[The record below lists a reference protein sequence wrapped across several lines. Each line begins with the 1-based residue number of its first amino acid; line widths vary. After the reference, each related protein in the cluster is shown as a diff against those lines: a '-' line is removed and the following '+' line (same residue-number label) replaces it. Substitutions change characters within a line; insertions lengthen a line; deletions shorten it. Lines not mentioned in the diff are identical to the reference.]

1 MVYLLVANFNASSS
15 ATTPTRRV
23 VLLSSHLPRQCG
35 VAIFSSDLSSALR
48 VNRDSLKVDPLVLD
62 DMAGWKY
69 PASQFNSITTS
80 DKAAYTLAAREINQS
95 DADLVMVQHE
105 YGLFGGEAGSHLL
118 DLMQEVKLPIVTT
131 LHTVLRSPSPSQK
144 ATMDEVLKLSDKVVV
159 MSKTAIRLLQE
170 VHGINPDK
178 IALIPHGI
186 PDISAKAGVNLRAR
200 LEVEGP
206 MLLTFGL
213 LSPDKGIEQVIEAMP
228 AILKEHPGAAYFVV
242 GATHPQVL
250 AVHGEVYR
258 NKLRAQAEA
267 LGVEERVIFIDRFVS
282 KAELISYLG
291 AMDFYITPYLK
302 EDQITSGTLAYAIG
316 AGKPVVSTPY
326 LYAKEILDEGRGVLV
341 PFRDHEAIAE
351 AVCRLQRDPDQ
362 KKAMAHQAFLFAQ
375 SMQWNKVGE
384 RYLQVMDSLLEK
396 RPSKPKALE
405 FKPAAAKQSL
415 KLRFNHLV
423 SITDDTGILQHACF
437 SMPKREEG
445 YCVDDNARGLL
456 LTSMLESESALSP
469 EMDRLQGTYLSFVLH
484 ALNRENGRFRNF
496 MTYDRTWLEEAGSE
510 DSHGRSLWCLGA
522 MIRFGRQ
529 TGRTKPAEGAFK
541 DSLAVLES
549 TTSPRTWAYA
559 VLGLTHY
566 LAAKPEDAE
575 ASRLIQ
581 LLTGRLI
588 DCYEAYSSPL
598 WSWFEHSVTYGNAR
612 LSQALIEASVLVP
625 HPNTLSRGLESLA
638 WLMAVQ
644 TGPEGVFAPIGS
656 EGFYDRGGARAWFDQ
671 QPIEAAGSASAC
683 LSAYRITRDPM
694 WLSEAN
700 RAFAWFRGANSLG
713 ITLIDEEVGS
723 CFDGLHSTG
732 VNRNQGAE
740 STLSYLSCLVEMRQA
755 DNLPVKLGAAWLL
768 K

>member
-1 MVYLLVANFNASSS
+1 MANFNASSS
-15 ATTPTRRV
+15 VVAPTHRV

-35 VAIFSSDLSSALR
+35 VASFSADLTSALKA
-48 VNRDSLKVDPLVLD
+48 NRENFKVDPLVLD

-69 PASQFNSITTS
+69 PASQFTTIAIH
-80 DKAAYTLAAREINQS
+80 DKDCYKAAASEINQS

-118 DLMQEVKLPIVTT
+118 ELMRAVKAPIVTT
-131 LHTVLRSPSPSQK
+131 LHTVLRTPSEAQK
-144 ATMDEVLKLSDKVVV
+144 SAMDEVLKLSDKVVV
-159 MSKTAIRLLQE
+159 MSQTAIGLLQD
-170 VHGINPDK
+170 VHGISTEK

-186 PDISAKAGVNLRAR
+186 PDISVKAGFNLRAR

-242 GATHPQVL
+242 GATHPQVT

-267 LGVEERVIFIDRFVS
+267 LGIEDKVIFVDRFVS
-282 KAELISYLG
+282 KAELVSYLG

-316 AGKPVVSTPY
+316 AGKPVISTPY
-326 LYAKEILDEGRGVLV
+326 LYAKEILAEGRGVLV
-341 PFRDHEAIAE
+341 PFRDHESIAE
-351 AVCRLQRDPDQ
+351 AVCRLQRDPDAR
-362 KKAMAHQAFLFAQ
+362 KAMAHQAFLFAQ

-384 RYLQVMDSLLEK
+384 RYLQVMDALLERRPSQPKATESKSIAASLLPK
-396 RPSKPKALE
+396 PS
-405 FKPAAAKQSL
+405 
-415 KLRFNHLV
+415 FNHLV
-423 SITDDTGILQHACF
+423 NITDDTGILQHACF

-456 LTSMLESESALSP
+456 LTTMLESESSLTP
-469 EMDRLQGTYLSFVLH
+469 EMDKLQSTYLSFVLH

-496 MTYDRTWLEEAGSE
+496 MTYDRVWLEEAGSE
-510 DSHGRSLWCLGA
+510 DSHGRSVWCLGA
-522 MIRFGRQ
+522 MIHHGRQ
-529 TGRTKPAEGAFK
+529 SGRTKPAEGAFK
-541 DSLAVLES
+541 DSLAVLER

-566 LAAKPEDAE
+566 LAVRPDDAE
-575 ASRLIQ
+575 ALRLIRI
-581 LLTGRLI
+581 LTGRLI

-598 WSWFEHSVTYGNAR
+598 WTWFEHSVTYGNAR
-612 LSQALIEASVLVP
+612 LCQALIEASTLVP
-625 HPNTLSRGLESLA
+625 EPNTLSQGLESLG
-638 WLMAVQ
+638 WLMAIQ
-644 TGPEGVFAPIGS
+644 TGPGGVFAPIGS
-656 EGFYDRGGARAWFDQ
+656 EGFFDRGGPRAWFDQ

-713 ITLIDEEVGS
+713 LSMIDEEEGS

-755 DNLPVKLGAAWLL
+755 DLLPTKVGTAWLL